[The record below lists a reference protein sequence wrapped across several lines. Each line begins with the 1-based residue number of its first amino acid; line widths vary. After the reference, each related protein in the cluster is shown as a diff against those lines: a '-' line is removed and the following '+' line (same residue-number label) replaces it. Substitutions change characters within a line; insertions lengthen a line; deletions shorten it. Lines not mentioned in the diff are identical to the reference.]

1 MTVITALSEQ
11 EIQQQLNT
19 YNQWQLN
26 GGKLYR
32 RLVFEDFI
40 HAFSFMTQVA
50 IIAEKMNHHPEWENV
65 YKTVVVNLTTHEAG
79 GITDLDFELA
89 GKMDELAGA

>member
-1 MTVITALSEQ
+1 MADKLDDKRIEERLSALDNWS
-11 EIQQQLNT
+11 LDD
-19 YNQWQLN
+19 
-26 GGKLYR
+26 GKLHR
-32 RLVFEDFI
+32 KFVFRDFVQ
-40 HAFSFMTQVA
+40 AFGFMTRAA
-50 IIAEKMNHHPEWENV
+50 IVAEKMNHHPEWENV